1 MTIAIKI
8 VNMVTEQIIRRTN
21 APTMRCKFQIELN
34 SKFVLFLVNLPSH
47 MNMLR
52 PANVLIELLF
62 RLRK

>member
-47 MNMLR
+47 MNVLR
-52 PANVLIELLF
+52 LVNRPIKQIF
-62 RLRK
+62 RLSK